1 MEISLK
7 TLNIQSTRFSRQ
19 KLAYNE
25 FFLSMLANRGTV
37 TVENT
42 VWISTASLLTESE
55 QLQFAMTILVPS
67 EL

>member
-37 TVENT
+37 ENT